1 MSAKT
6 TPQYIG
12 LDVGTTSLKGA
23 LIDASGTFLAIA
35 SVSYGVS
42 RPRPGWSEQDP
53 ADYASAAI
61 QCIRQLIASPHADP
75 SRIAALCSSGQ
86 APTLV
91 LLDRDRKPIR
101 PAILWQDTR
110 AAAEAAELSNA
121 SGSATLHDLLGMRW
135 PVDASWPLARG
146 RWLARHEPGTIARLA
161 HILLPKDYVHF
172 ILTGS
177 MRTDAWSAK
186 GLVHQGTMRPI
197 SGMRDLGNL
206 PPEAVPDAGTP
217 RDVVGTITAE
227 IARATGLPPGL
238 RVVCGWSDAMAAM
251 LGSGAFGNPG
261 TACDVSGT
269 SEVAGVTV
277 PAEAQD
283 TGPLMTARIVD
294 TGRWILYGPTQA
306 SGASLG

>member
-6 TPQYIG
+6 IPQYIG

-75 SRIAALCSSGQ
+75 SRISALCSSGQ

-121 SGSATLHDLLGMRW
+121 SGSATL
-135 PVDASWPLARG
+135 
-146 RWLARHEPGTIARLA
+146 
-161 HILLPKDYVHF
+161 
-172 ILTGS
+172 
-177 MRTDAWSAK
+177 
-186 GLVHQGTMRPI
+186 
-197 SGMRDLGNL
+197 
-206 PPEAVPDAGTP
+206 
-217 RDVVGTITAE
+217 
-227 IARATGLPPGL
+227 
-238 RVVCGWSDAMAAM
+238 
-251 LGSGAFGNPG
+251 
-261 TACDVSGT
+261 
-269 SEVAGVTV
+269 
-277 PAEAQD
+277 
-283 TGPLMTARIVD
+283 
-294 TGRWILYGPTQA
+294 
-306 SGASLG
+306 